1 MGEDSLYAAE
11 RQAQILALLAA
22 QGRVSVSA
30 LSERFGVSAVT
41 VRSDLRELERRG
53 ALLRTH
59 GGAIPPV
66 RDDGELAFGL
76 RSALHSEEKRAIG
89 AAAAALVEDGEAIVI
104 DASTTAL
111 EVARHIGAR
120 QALTVLTNSLVVAH
134 ELAGVEGVTVVVTGG
149 ILRPV
154 SYSLVGDLGTA
165 ALTQYHVSKG
175 FFGAKGLTM
184 VEGLTDADSF
194 EVRFKRAMVA
204 ACKHVVAVVDASKWG
219 QVAAASFA
227 PPEEID
233 CVVTDQ
239 HASAEMRAALA
250 RRGIEVRLAQRVL
263 AAQTA

>member
-1 MGEDSLYAAE
+1 MDEPLYAPE
-11 RQAQILALLAA
+11 RQAHILALLEA

-30 LSERFGVSAVT
+30 LSARFGVSAVT
-41 VRSDLRELERRG
+41 IRSDLSELERRG
-53 ALLRTH
+53 ELLRTH
-59 GGAIPPV
+59 GGAIPLE

-76 RSALHSEEKRAIG
+76 RSELHGEEKRAIG
-89 AAAAALVEDGEAIVI
+89 AAAAALIGDGEAVAI

-120 QALTVLTNSLVVAH
+120 QALTVLTNSLVVAY

-149 ILRPV
+149 ILRPL
-154 SYSLVGDLGTA
+154 SYSLVGDLGSA
-165 ALTQYHVSKG
+165 ALSQYHVSKG
-175 FFGAKGLTM
+175 FFGAKGLTLA
-184 VEGLTDADSF
+184 EGLTDADSY

-227 PPEEID
+227 PLDEID

-239 HASAEMRAALA
+239 YAPPEMRAALA
-250 RRGIEVRLAQRVL
+250 RRGIEVRIADRVP
-263 AAQTA
+263 APGRA